1 MNAVDSLTPTAAAT
15 ATTTNSKIVS
25 AILFDIDGTLVNTD
39 SIHYAVFRE
48 FHQVHPS
55 DNNNNNN
62 IA

>member
-48 FHQVHPS
+48 LYLL
-55 DNNNNNN
+55 
-62 IA
+62 